1 MDCDWGTQ
9 KGQVSLYIFLLWE
22 TRWLSD
28 GNWSDYV
35 STQAY
40 TLLTAPL
47 KTSTSPRGALQMSI
61 NQSNTG
67 NWGTNNCSCFHHI
80 ICLYLHGWA
89 ALQGISGFGPAY
101 PANPA
106 MPPCSLGIFALE
118 LAWGS
123 AMPWIT
129 FLLKARGDGEMED
142 TGGFGPEQ
150 QGNDKELG
158 WIRDEGGNTNNKK
171 QR

>member
-1 MDCDWGTQ
+1 MVEQPYKVYLDLAQ
-9 KGQVSLYIFLLWE
+9 L
-22 TRWLSD
+22 
-28 GNWSDYV
+28 
-35 STQAY
+35 
-40 TLLTAPL
+40 TLLT
-47 KTSTSPRGALQMSI
+47 
-61 NQSNTG
+61 
-67 NWGTNNCSCFHHI
+67 
-80 ICLYLHGWA
+80 
-89 ALQGISGFGPAY
+89 
-101 PANPA
+101 PA

-158 WIRDEGGNTNNKK
+158 WIKDEGGNTNNKK